1 MTGKS
6 LTAIGSVLS
15 QLTSKTSSGT
25 FLHPS
30 GKTSSSGDGVTGS
43 LSSLSSVGTAGSSL
57 SSNGSAGSS
66 ELSSSKYVGSP
77 TALIDSSSSKYVG
90 SPTALIDSSSTKSS
104 PSAAYSSV

>member
-30 GKTSSSGDGVTGS
+30 GKTSSSGDGAIGAGS
-43 LSSLSSVGTAGSSL
+43 LSSLSSLGTDGSSL
-57 SSNGSAGSS
+57 SSTGTTGSS
-66 ELSSSKYVGSP
+66 ELSSSK
-77 TALIDSSSSKYVG
+77 
-90 SPTALIDSSSTKSS
+90 
-104 PSAAYSSV
+104 